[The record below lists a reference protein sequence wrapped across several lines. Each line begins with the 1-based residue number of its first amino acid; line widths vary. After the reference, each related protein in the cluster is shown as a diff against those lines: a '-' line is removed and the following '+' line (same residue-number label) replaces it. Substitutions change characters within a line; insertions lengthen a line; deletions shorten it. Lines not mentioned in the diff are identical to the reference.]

1 VSVLSLIARTGLRR
15 GLRYG
20 SRPWFAAAITAG
32 ALELLRR
39 ALSEQ
44 PKLVYQAEVHPG
56 ERLEIRTISPDAD
69 QNAQAVD

>member
-15 GLRYG
+15 GLRTG
-20 SRPWFAAAITAG
+20 SRPWFYAAATAG
-32 ALELLRR
+32 ALELVRR

-56 ERLEIRTISPDAD
+56 ERLEIRTIPADAEK
-69 QNAQAVD
+69 NAQAVD